1 MELKY
6 KIYPEKKL
14 LVEVIAGTFT
24 FDDLKK
30 LFVTVSTDKQFN
42 DFDKVL
48 TNLSK
53 AKLKISLFEVDEYLK
68 FIKAIVKDREVKW
81 GIITTKPKA
90 TALSMLV
97 AIDSVFKKNTKI
109 FSTLN
114 ACTNFLEISF
124 EAESYSDSDY
134 KSIDL

>member
-30 LFVTVSTDKQFN
+30 LFIAISTDKQFME
-42 DFDKVL
+42 FDKVL
-48 TNLSK
+48 TNLTN
-53 AKLKISLFEVDEYLK
+53 AKFKVSLFEVDEYLK
-68 FIKAIVKDREVKW
+68 FIKTTVKDREVKW
-81 GIITTKPKA
+81 GIITTRPKA

-97 AIDSVFKKNTKI
+97 AIDPVFKKIQK
-109 FSTLN
+109 
-114 ACTNFLEISF
+114 FLVH
-124 EAESYSDSDY
+124 
-134 KSIDL
+134 